1 MSPNPSAPGVVRPAA
16 AVNEAI
22 RAVVRGARD
31 REWTQAERA
40 LYEQLRDE
48 WVTAVARE
56 RYELVEA
63 A

>member
-1 MSPNPSAPGVVRPAA
+1 MSPNLSGPGLVRSA
-16 AVNEAI
+16 AVVNLAI

-31 REWTQAERA
+31 RAWTQAERA

-48 WVTAVARE
+48 WVAATLRDEV
-56 RYELVEA
+56 VEA

>member
-1 MSPNPSAPGVVRPAA
+1 VRSA
-16 AVNEAI
+16 AVVNTAI

-31 REWTQAERA
+31 RQWTQAERE

-48 WVTAVARE
+48 WVAATRAE
-56 RYELVEA
+56 IVEA

>member
-1 MSPNPSAPGVVRPAA
+1 MPPSLQRPGVVRSA
-16 AVNEAI
+16 AVVNTAI

-31 REWTQAERA
+31 RQWTQAERE

-48 WVTAVARE
+48 WVAATRAE
-56 RYELVEA
+56 IVEA

>member
-1 MSPNPSAPGVVRPAA
+1 MSPNLSPVGVVRPAA

-22 RAVVRGARD
+22 RAVVRGASGRA
-31 REWTQAERA
+31 WTQAERA

-48 WVTAVARE
+48 WVAAMRSEV
-56 RYELVEA
+56 VEA